1 MIQDIAPFHFNNE
14 WHKLQPEEND
24 WIICMQE
31 RKILLRGT
39 KEDISFP
46 RYHEL
51 KEQVQNGD
59 RFVYL
64 FAVGEERFFLYQQHQ
79 YKEREELNLIH
90 LEQSYVKKQSMK
102 FEEQFCAKKAARK
115 F

>member
-39 KEDISFP
+39 KEDISFST
-46 RYHEL
+46 L
-51 KEQVQNGD
+51 
-59 RFVYL
+59 
-64 FAVGEERFFLYQQHQ
+64 
-79 YKEREELNLIH
+79 
-90 LEQSYVKKQSMK
+90 S
-102 FEEQFCAKKAARK
+102 
-115 F
+115 